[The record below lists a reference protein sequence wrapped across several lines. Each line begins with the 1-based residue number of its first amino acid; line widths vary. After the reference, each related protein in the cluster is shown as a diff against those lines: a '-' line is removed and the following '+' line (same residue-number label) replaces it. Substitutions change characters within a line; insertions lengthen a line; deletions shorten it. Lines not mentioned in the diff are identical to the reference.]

1 MNHSILQC
9 TIDIAKEAVLP
20 KKKDEDLPRNIVSEA
35 LVKFFELLSTPTE
48 KTRFIV
54 NKQEEDI
61 PLFRLG
67 KNRIRLLII
76 PSNCTNRVKDYF
88 KQLALRAYSIDSIK
102 LNRQGFLFVDSDL
115 SNMVWLSDRFF
126 HVMCSIFKHSEIG
139 WKVQADKLLTFFSPG
154 LLKDFLDKGGSG
166 TITNRVLRNSIEET
180 CFASGVEEMREFL
193 LRDPVIFHNIFNK
206 LVTDDKKENKK
217 KEDEALKIKQG
228 VVRLVFGAYL
238 AGDIDRE
245 ILGKVLDEFSASPD
259 FEISGWIES
268 LNKDVEDLNRQV
280 HSRFRNPLWKYLQN
294 RKILVVE
301 DRLEIEEEGW
311 SAVLPALFLSPKKY
325 RQEIKGANSSGL
337 FSKIIDKR
345 VAVPIEVIHF
355 KDLNKALD
363 STKTDKN
370 PLDLADF
377 DLILLDLYS
386 SSPGSRHGQSIQI
399 TNMKDPLWQ
408 LIEKLDD
415 IRKSHIEKSIPQPMP
430 QIIVFSRDD
439 KGLTVRTMFKELNA
453 ADYFF
458 KITGAEEHKCGY
470 YSSFRNAVLSA
481 LKENIYQVGG
491 MTGIPSRLHFNKW
504 LRQFDP
510 CDRPLILHLMKH
522 FKYFPASSI
531 VHLLDSYLKN
541 NTRWEDGNVSTLN
554 SEFRKPGRFY
564 ISYLGHPNKSGPATL
579 PLLSKTEWIKNLREK
594 IEKPSSNKLPGFI
607 SYERLQRKIKS
618 SIKRGTLAKNP
629 LCLIFVDDVVASG
642 GQLKNYMEKFI
653 GSLIKNPTQ
662 EKLTQLKS
670 LEIIALF
677 ALGVQNNKYFENM
690 IQKFERNKD
699 ETHSINGSFDVKLEG
714 LSTKVQVHVA
724 HYTKSIQEIFQDDK
738 DNNGFLKNA
747 EETLR
752 KYAVIMELREEDYP
766 CNFIPWGW
774 KENGGLLATYANAQG
789 NTIPV
794 IWLDYKSK
802 NDEDVIPQEN
812 GLSISEWEPLFPR
825 YFNPLTPVKK
835 QDNQDLDCKTKGC
848 PVNPSRWSNCFLK
861 EHWEKYEDPPCKI
874 KPGR

>member
-1 MNHSILQC
+1 LNRFILDW
-9 TIDIAKEAVLP
+9 DINITFEKAEKEDKTP
-20 KKKDEDLPRNIVSEA
+20 TNPVSEA
-35 LVKFFELLSTPTE
+35 LVKFFAV
-48 KTRFIV
+48 FGIHV
-54 NKQEEDI
+54 NKKETGI
-61 PLFRLG
+61 PLFSMKEKG
-67 KNRIRLLII
+67 VRLLII
-76 PSNCTNRVKDYF
+76 SSHCKNELKDYF
-88 KQLALRAYSIDSIK
+88 KQLIFQAYSIDNID
-102 LNRQGFLFVDSDL
+102 LTHQRYLFLELEFSKR
-115 SNMVWLSDRFF
+115 SWRSDRFF
-126 HVMCSIFKHSEIG
+126 HVMSSIFKHLGVGS
-139 WKVQADKLLTFFSPG
+139 KLQVDKLLTFFSPG
-154 LLKDFLDKGGSG
+154 LVKDISDKGGPG
-166 TITNRVLRNSIEET
+166 TITNRELRNSIEGT
-180 CFASGVEEMREFL
+180 CFATGVEEMREFL
-193 LRDPVIFHNIFNK
+193 LRDTSILHDFIFKK
-206 LVTDDKKENKK
+206 LEIVDKKENR
-217 KEDEALKIKQG
+217 DENDIKIRRSA
-228 VVRLVFGAYL
+228 VRLIFGAWM
-238 AGDIDRE
+238 AGDIDKVVLE
-245 ILGKVLDEFSASPD
+245 KVLKEFCGQF
-259 FEISGWIES
+259 FEKNEWIEG
-268 LNKDVEDLNRQV
+268 LNNRIKNLNQT
-280 HSRFRNPLWKYLQN
+280 HFRFKNPLWKYLEN
-294 RKILVVE
+294 RKIAFIE
-301 DRLEIEEEGW
+301 DRSEIEKEGW
-311 SAVLPALFLSPKKY
+311 DIVLPAIFRSPEQLKPVELV
-325 RQEIKGANSSGL
+325 R
-337 FSKIIDKR
+337 
-345 VAVPIEVIHF
+345 F
-355 KDLNKALD
+355 KDVNEALASFRDNKRGM
-363 STKTDKN
+363 
-370 PLDLADF
+370 DLTDF
-377 DLILLDLYS
+377 DLIILDLYS
-386 SSPGSRHGQSIQI
+386 SITGTNHGQSIQI

-408 LIEKLDD
+408 LIEMLDN
-415 IRKSHIEKSIPQPMP
+415 IRKRHIEKSIPQPMP
-430 QIIVFSRDD
+430 HIIVFTRDN
-439 KGLTVRTMFKELNA
+439 KGITVRTMFKELNA

-458 KITGAEEHKCGY
+458 KIKEAEEHKCGY